1 MIAKIMKIVL
11 TLDDI
16 LALIYLVGVVIFCL
30 WVFISIKI
38 INRKNKK
45 KESKKNG

>member
-1 MIAKIMKIVL
+1 MKIVL

-16 LALIYLVGVVIFCL
+16 FTLICLVGLVIFCL

-45 KESKKNG
+45 KENK

>member
-1 MIAKIMKIVL
+1 MKFVI

-16 LALIYLVGVVIFCL
+16 LVLIYLVGVVIFCL

-45 KESKKNG
+45 KNKKKESE

>member
-1 MIAKIMKIVL
+1 MKIVL

-38 INRKNKK
+38 INHKNKKNKK
-45 KESKKNG
+45 KENE